1 MCSALLFGL
10 HATPA
15 AAFPKA
21 STLAANPGGFGAVG
35 AFGSLELKTKK
46 VHGGKQWRRVLERIA
61 GERAVYA
68 ACDENK
74 SSCPTKVRAWRS
86 SVRAMHQF
94 KGWNLLAAVNAKIN
108 KLVRYRDDIVTYGRK
123 DHWATPV
130 EALTGQGDCED
141 YAILKYIS
149 LLELG
154 VSDQQM
160 RIVVVKDT
168 RRGIGHAVL
177 SVNIDGKTYVL
188 DSLRRAPVLDSK
200 LSRYVP
206 YYSVNRQG
214 QWLNIA
220 TRKRNPKYANRK
232 TIKVSFDGTPAN
244 QTRVAQA
251 EKSEPV
257 SRPSATQIQL
267 Q

>member
-1 MCSALLFGL
+1 MLLGM
-10 HATPA
+10 HTAPA
-15 AAFPKA
+15 AAFPKNGA
-21 STLAANPGGFGAVG
+21 LVAKPTSFGAAGV
-35 AFGSLELKTKK
+35 FGSLELRANK
-46 VHGGKQWRRVLERIA
+46 VHGGKQWRGVLKRIA
-61 GERAVYA
+61 GEKALYA
-68 ACDENK
+68 ACDQNK
-74 SSCPTKVRAWRS
+74 SNCPTEVRSWRR
-86 SVRAMHQF
+86 SVLSMDRF

-108 KLVRYRDDIVTYGRK
+108 KLVQYRDDIDTYGRK

-130 EALTGQGDCED
+130 EALTGRGDCED

-177 SVNIDGKTYVL
+177 SVNMDGKTYVL

-200 LSRYVP
+200 LNRYVP

-220 TRKRNPKYANRK
+220 TRKRNPKFANRK
-232 TIKVSFDGTPAN
+232 TIKVSFTDTPAK
-244 QTRVAQA
+244 QTRVAQVGKLEDKTSGTEA
-251 EKSEPV
+251 
-257 SRPSATQIQL
+257 SARQNQL

>member
-1 MCSALLFGL
+1 MLVSL
-10 HATPA
+10 HAAPA
-15 AAFPKA
+15 SAFPKNGA
-21 STLAANPGGFGAVG
+21 LVAKPTSFGPVG
-35 AFGSLELKTKK
+35 AFGSLELRANK
-46 VHGGKQWRRVLERIA
+46 VHGGKQWRGVLKRIA
-61 GERAVYA
+61 GEKELYA
-68 ACDENK
+68 ACDQNK
-74 SSCPTKVRAWRS
+74 SNCPSKVRSWRR
-86 SVRAMHQF
+86 SVHAMDQL
-94 KGWNLLAAVNAKIN
+94 KGWSLLAAVNARIN
-108 KLVRYRDDIVTYGRK
+108 KLVQYRDDIDAYGRQ

-130 EALTGQGDCED
+130 EALTGRGDCED

-177 SVNIDGKTYVL
+177 SVNLHGKTYVL

-200 LSRYVP
+200 LNRYVP

-220 TRKRNPKYANRK
+220 TRKRNPQLAKRK
-232 TIKVSFDGTPAN
+232 TIKVGFADTPAE
-244 QTRVAQA
+244 QTRIAQIDKP
-251 EKSEPV
+251 EEESSGTKT
-257 SRPSATQIQL
+257 SARRNGL